1 MKTII
6 HGQIFDFI
14 KNPSDCSNPGDSYR
28 FLVDGSL
35 VIENGYIKE
44 VGDFNSMKSKYSDY
58 RIIDHSDCLVM
69 PGFIDTHIHYPQTEI
84 IGSYGRQL
92 IDWLNEYTFS
102 VEKNFNDREYAQN
115 IARLFIKELLKNGTT
130 TSMTYATQSAVSA
143 DAIFEAA
150 SEYNM
155 RFIAGKVLMN
165 RNAPS
170 VICDTVESA
179 RKDCECLINRWHHE
193 GRNLYAITP
202 RFAITS
208 DMEQLKMAGEL
219 HKKYPDTFIQ
229 THLSENPSEVKTTL
243 ELFSDCRDYL
253 EVYETAGLVDD
264 YSFFAHCIHLS
275 QSERQRLKSA
285 GSIVVHCPTS
295 NLFLGSGLFSLKET
309 IESGIKTCIATDV
322 GAGTSFSMFRTLGDA
337 YKISQLQGYTVNS
350 LESFYSMTYGAAR
363 ALKLEDKIGSFRI
376 GNEADFIVVD
386 YRTPDIQKHRMN
398 YLVNQGK
405 WNVENML
412 FGLQTMGDDRNI
424 SATYIMGMP
433 AYCSEGACISES

>member
-1 MKTII
+1 MKII
-6 HGQIFDFI
+6 VHGQIFDFLRD
-14 KNPSDCSNPGDSYR
+14 PSDCSSPGDCYR
-28 FLVDGSL
+28 FLDDGGL
-35 VIENGYIKE
+35 VIENGYIKDI
-44 VGDFNSMKSKYSDY
+44 GDFNSMKFRYPDYRVIDYSDY
-58 RIIDHSDCLVM
+58 LVM

-92 IDWLNEYTFS
+92 IDWLNQYTFA

-130 TSMTYATQSAVSA
+130 TSMTYATQSAVSV
-143 DAIFEAA
+143 DAIFKAA
-150 SEYNM
+150 SQYNM

-170 VICDTVESA
+170 VICDTVDRAS
-179 RKDCECLINRWHHE
+179 KDCEYLINRWHHS

-208 DMEQLKMAGEL
+208 DMEQLKMAGKL

-229 THLSENPSEVKTTL
+229 THLSENLAEVKTTL
-243 ELFSDCRDYL
+243 ELFSDCSDYL
-253 EVYETAGLVDD
+253 EVYEKAGLVDD

-275 QSERQRLKSA
+275 QSECKRLKSA
-285 GSIVVHCPTS
+285 GSVIVHCPAS
-295 NLFLGSGLFSLKET
+295 NLFLGSGLFPLKKMR
-309 IESGIKTCIATDV
+309 ESGIKTCIATDV

-337 YKISQLQGYTVNS
+337 YKIAQLQGYAVNS
-350 LESFYSMTYGAAR
+350 LESFYSVTYGAAR
-363 ALKLEDKIGSFRI
+363 ALKLDDKIGSFKV
-376 GNEADFIVVD
+376 GNEADFIIVD
-386 YRTPDIQKHRMN
+386 YRIPDIQRYRMD
-398 YLVNQGK
+398 YLVNQDK

-424 SATYIMGMP
+424 KATYIMGMLV
-433 AYCSEGACISES
+433 YSSDK

>member
-193 GRNLYAITP
+193 EEISML
-202 RFAITS
+202 S
-208 DMEQLKMAGEL
+208 
-219 HKKYPDTFIQ
+219 HPD
-229 THLSENPSEVKTTL
+229 S
-243 ELFSDCRDYL
+243 
-253 EVYETAGLVDD
+253 
-264 YSFFAHCIHLS
+264 
-275 QSERQRLKSA
+275 RLPP
-285 GSIVVHCPTS
+285 IW
-295 NLFLGSGLFSLKET
+295 
-309 IESGIKTCIATDV
+309 
-322 GAGTSFSMFRTLGDA
+322 
-337 YKISQLQGYTVNS
+337 NS
-350 LESFYSMTYGAAR
+350 
-363 ALKLEDKIGSFRI
+363 
-376 GNEADFIVVD
+376 
-386 YRTPDIQKHRMN
+386 
-398 YLVNQGK
+398 
-405 WNVENML
+405 
-412 FGLQTMGDDRNI
+412 
-424 SATYIMGMP
+424 
-433 AYCSEGACISES
+433 

>member
-92 IDWLNEYTFS
+92 IDWLNEYTFA
-102 VEKNFNDREYAQN
+102 VEKHFNDREYAQN

-130 TSMTYATQSAVSA
+130 TSMTYATHSAIST

-179 RKDCECLINRWHHE
+179 RKDCEYLINRWHHE

-208 DMEQLKMAGEL
+208 DMEQLKMTGEL

-229 THLSENPSEVKTTL
+229 THLSENPAEVKTTL
-243 ELFSDCRDYL
+243 ELFSDCSDYL

-264 YSFFAHCIHLS
+264 YSFFAHSIHLS

-285 GSIVVHCPTS
+285 GSVVVHCPTS
-295 NLFLGSGLFSLKET
+295 NLFLGSGLFPLKKT
-309 IESGIKTCIATDV
+309 IESGIPTCIATDV
-322 GAGTSFSMFRTLGDA
+322 GAGTSFSLFRTLGDA
-337 YKISQLQGYTVNS
+337 YKISQLQGYAVNS
-350 LESFYSMTYGAAR
+350 LESFYSVTYGAAK
-363 ALKLEDKIGSFRI
+363 ALKLEDKIGSFRV

-386 YRTPDIQKHRMN
+386 YRVPDIQKHRMN
-398 YLVNQGK
+398 YLEKQKK

-424 SATYIMGMP
+424 RATYIMGVP
-433 AYCSEGACISES
+433 VYTSDKQE

>member
-1 MKTII
+1 MKII
-6 HGQIFDFI
+6 VHGQIFDFL
-14 KNPSDCSNPGDSYR
+14 KNPSDCSSPGDSYR
-28 FLVDGSL
+28 FFGDGGL

-44 VGDFNSMKSKYSDY
+44 VGDFNLMKSEYSDFRIIDYSDY
-58 RIIDHSDCLVM
+58 LVM

-92 IDWLNEYTFS
+92 IDWLNEYTFA
-102 VEKNFNDREYAQN
+102 VEKNFNDREYAQT

-130 TSMTYATQSAVSA
+130 TSMTYATQSAVSV
-143 DAIFEAA
+143 DSIFEAA

-155 RFIAGKVLMN
+155 RFIAGKVMMN

-170 VICDTVESA
+170 VICDTVKSA
-179 RKDCECLINRWHHE
+179 RNDCEYLIGRWHHN

-208 DMEQLKMAGEL
+208 DMEQLKVAGEL

-229 THLSENPSEVKTTL
+229 THLSENTAEVKTTL
-243 ELFSDCRDYL
+243 ELYSDCKDYL
-253 EVYETAGLVDD
+253 EVYQKAGLVDD
-264 YSFFAHCIHLS
+264 YSFFGHCIHLS
-275 QSERQRLKSA
+275 QSESKRLKSA
-285 GSIVVHCPTS
+285 GSVVVHCPTS
-295 NLFLGSGLFSLKET
+295 NLFLGSGLFPLKKT

-322 GAGTSFSMFRTLGDA
+322 GAGTSFSLLRTLGDA
-337 YKISQLQGYTVNS
+337 YKIAQIKGNAINS
-350 LESFYSMTYGAAR
+350 LESFYSVTYGAAR
-363 ALKLEDKIGSFRI
+363 ALKLEDKIGSFRV

-386 YRTPDIQKHRMN
+386 YRIPDIQKHRMN
-398 YLVNQGK
+398 YLVNQNK

-424 SATYIMGMP
+424 RATYIMGVP
-433 AYCSEGACISES
+433 VYSLEN

>member
-1 MKTII
+1 MKTIV
-6 HGQIFDFI
+6 HGQIFDFF
-14 KNPSDCSNPGDSYR
+14 KNPSDCSKPEESYR
-28 FLVDGSL
+28 FFCDGGLVA
-35 VIENGYIKE
+35 ENGYIKE
-44 VGDFNSMKSKYSDY
+44 VGYFNSMKSKYPDY
-58 RIIDHSDCLVM
+58 RIIDYSDYLVM

-92 IDWLNEYTFS
+92 VDWLNDYTFA

-115 IARLFIKELLKNGTT
+115 IARLFIKELLRNGTT
-130 TSMTYATQSAVSA
+130 TSMTYATQSAVST

-179 RKDCECLINRWHHE
+179 RKDCEYLINRWHHE

-229 THLSENPSEVKTTL
+229 THLSENPAEVKTTL
-243 ELFSDCRDYL
+243 ELFSDCSDYL
-253 EVYETAGLVDD
+253 EVYEKAGLVDD

-285 GSIVVHCPTS
+285 GSVVVHCPTS
-295 NLFLGSGLFSLKET
+295 NLFLGSGLFPLKKT

-322 GAGTSFSMFRTLGDA
+322 GAGTSFSLLRTLGDA
-337 YKISQLQGYTVNS
+337 YKIAQLQGYTINS
-350 LESFYSMTYGAAR
+350 LESFYCVTYGAAK
-363 ALKLEDKIGSFRI
+363 ALKLDDKIGSFRV

-386 YRTPDIQKHRMN
+386 YRVPDIQKHRMN

-424 SATYIMGMP
+424 RATYIMGVRV
-433 AYCSEGACISES
+433 YSSDKQE

>member
-1 MKTII
+1 MKTIV
-6 HGQIFDFI
+6 HGQIFDFL
-14 KNPSDCSNPGDSYR
+14 KNPSDCSKLGDSYR
-28 FLVDGSL
+28 FLVDGGL
-35 VIENGYIKE
+35 VIQNGYIKE
-44 VGDFNSMKSKYSDY
+44 VGDFNSMKSKYPDY
-58 RIIDHSDCLVM
+58 RIIDHSGYLVM

-92 IDWLNEYTFS
+92 IDWLNEYTFA
-102 VEKNFNDREYAQN
+102 VEKKFNDMEYAQK
-115 IARLFIKELLKNGTT
+115 IARLFIKELLRNGTT
-130 TSMTYATQSAVSA
+130 TSMTYATHSAIST

-179 RKDCECLINRWHHE
+179 RKDCEYLINRWHHE

-208 DMEQLKMAGEL
+208 DMEQLKMAGKL

-229 THLSENPSEVKTTL
+229 THLSENPAEVKATL
-243 ELFSDCRDYL
+243 ELFRDCSDYL
-253 EVYETAGLVDD
+253 EVYERAGLVDD

-285 GSIVVHCPTS
+285 GSVVVHCPTS
-295 NLFLGSGLFSLKET
+295 NLFLGSGLFSLKKT
-309 IESGIKTCIATDV
+309 IESGIKACIATDV

-337 YKISQLQGYTVNS
+337 YKISQLQGYAVNS
-350 LESFYSMTYGAAR
+350 LESFYSVTYGAAR
-363 ALKLEDKIGSFRI
+363 SLKLEDKIGSFRV

-424 SATYIMGMP
+424 RATYIMGVP
-433 AYCSEGACISES
+433 VYSSDKQE